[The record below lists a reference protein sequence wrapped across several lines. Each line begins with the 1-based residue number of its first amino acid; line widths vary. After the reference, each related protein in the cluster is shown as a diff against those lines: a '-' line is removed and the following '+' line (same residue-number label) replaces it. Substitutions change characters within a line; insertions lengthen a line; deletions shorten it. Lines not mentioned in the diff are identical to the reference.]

1 LPIQQN
7 HTNLH
12 LMTENNFEMPQM
24 GAWPKKTVYTIIG
37 AILVIFF
44 LVKSTITIDSGY
56 AGVIYKPFSNGVD
69 TKTTYGEGFHLIAP
83 WNKMFKYEVR
93 QQEVFEKL
101 SVLSSN
107 GLDIKLEASIWCQ
120 PQYEQLGLL
129 HQKRGQEYIERV
141 IRPAVR
147 SATRSVVGRYTPEQI
162 YSSKRDAIQEEIF
175 DETKKILDRQFVQL
189 NDILIR
195 DVTLPPT
202 IKGAIERKLKQE
214 QEALEYEFR
223 LAKAK
228 QEAERQRIDAEGKAK
243 ANRIL
248 SASLTD
254 KILKEKGIEATKDL
268 ASSPNAKVIVVGSGK
283 DGLPLILGGN

>member
-1 LPIQQN
+1 
-7 HTNLH
+7 
-12 LMTENNFEMPQM
+12 MPQM
-24 GAWPKKTVYTIIG
+24 GTWPKKTVLTIIG
-37 AILVIFF
+37 VILALFF
-44 LVKSTITIDSGY
+44 LTKSVVTIDSGY
-56 AGVIYKPFSNGVD
+56 AGVIYQPFSNGVD
-69 TKTTYGEGFHLIAP
+69 TKRTYGEGYHLIAP
-83 WNKMFKYEVR
+83 WNTMFKYEIR

-101 SVLSSN
+101 AVLSSN
-107 GLDIKLEASIWCQ
+107 GLEIKLEASIWCQ
-120 PQYEQLGLL
+120 PQYEVLGLL

-141 IRPAVR
+141 IRPSVR

-162 YSSKRDAIQEEIF
+162 YSSKRDAIQKEIF
-175 DETKKILDRQFVQL
+175 YETKKILDRQYLQL

-228 QEAERQRIDAEGKAK
+228 QEAIRQRIDAEGKAK
-243 ANRIL
+243 ANLIL

-254 KILKEKGIEATKDL
+254 KILKEKGIEATKEL
-268 ASSPNAKVIVVGSGK
+268 ATSPNAKVIVIGSGK
-283 DGLPLILGGN
+283 DGMPLILGGN